1 MDLEEAISHL
11 KELVDNHDFE
21 CEECKRDH
29 KELLAFLE
37 ELKQRRKKMGGG
49 DGQWLNTLSE
59 KRRLR

>member
-37 ELKQRRKKMGGG
+37 ELKQRRKKMDGGANHEA
-49 DGQWLNTLSE
+49 D
-59 KRRLR
+59 